1 MRIFFFIF
9 LILVLNNCTTI
20 EVAKEVSKATTSI
33 KTSVDNMIKTLE
45 KDKEV
50 LEIEKKNEKK
60 LVVEQKKIS
69 RINFLEKKLEDIESK
84 IGKPAFKRID
94 GDTQITRFDATNCRL
109 FLFTDSV
116 KKKSTINYFEIR
128 DANGNL
134 VIKKKE
140 VEKCY
145 AHFKL
150 T

>member
-1 MRIFFFIF
+1 MQIFFFIF
-9 LILVLNNCTTI
+9 LILVLNNCATI

-94 GDTQITRFDATNCRL
+94 GNIQITRFDATNCRL

-116 KKKSTINYFEIR
+116 GKKSTINYFEIR

-134 VIKKKE
+134 VIKKIE

-145 AHFKL
+145 VHFKL